1 MAVDNSGVSGF
12 LQFGINDSRTMIFNQ
27 YFGMGFTGFGLIPH
41 RPVDSIGT
49 GLAWTWLNR
58 RYGLRSN
65 EAILQSYYQMHLVG
79 TSFFEPVFSYIPNP
93 GKSSRTQG
101 AVAMTAQVTVLF

>member
-27 YFGMGFTGFGLIPH
+27 YFGMGFTEFGLISH

-49 GLAWTWLNR
+49 GLTWTWLNR

-65 EAILQSYYQMHLVG
+65 EAILQS
-79 TSFFEPVFSYIPNP
+79 
-93 GKSSRTQG
+93 
-101 AVAMTAQVTVLF
+101 